1 VIGTPDRSLVVFVEG
16 PIQIQVDLTHTPNTR
31 YTTEHEFV
39 TVQQAEGD
47 GATYGNTR
55 LVISYVHGANTTRL
69 QNI

>member
-1 VIGTPDRSLVVFVEG
+1 VMGTPDRSLVVFVES
-16 PIQIQVDLTHTPNTR
+16 LTHTPNTG
-31 YTTEHEFV
+31 YTTEHEFG